1 MGPSAPSTP
10 PWSCP
15 GCAGRRS
22 PNSRKQGCALRLV
35 GVPVQSARMD
45 LLLAVAKPWAY
56 WIAPI
61 ILVFSVLGVL
71 GVILQYVFK
80 VVAAKY
86 PKT

>member
-1 MGPSAPSTP
+1 
-10 PWSCP
+10 
-15 GCAGRRS
+15 
-22 PNSRKQGCALRLV
+22 
-35 GVPVQSARMD
+35 MD

-61 ILVFSVLGVL
+61 ILVLSVLGVL
-71 GVILQYVFK
+71 AVILQYVFK